1 MINDEDFID
10 IAKPLVIA
18 FFPPEKKR
26 GAYEYLKLRALAEQH
41 CATINETMQ
50 FGALWLSIEGTM
62 NMIFNQQTNLNEQQ
76 EEEKQLR
83 EASHC
88 LVDSEAF
95 KPNKELT
102 NEMKERARNFGYTS
116 GVWLALFPM
125 F

>member
-1 MINDEDFID
+1 M
-10 IAKPLVIA
+10 
-18 FFPPEKKR
+18 
-26 GAYEYLKLRALAEQH
+26 LAEQN
-41 CATINETMQ
+41 CQNMNEKMQ
-50 FGALWLSIEGTM
+50 LGALWLNIEGTM
-62 NMIFNQQTNLNEQQ
+62 NILFKQQTNLNEQQ
-76 EEEKQLR
+76 EEEKQKR